1 MSENRRA
8 EARSADL
15 EHLLAT
21 REIVVTCGAGGVGK
35 TTTAA
40 ALATLAASRLDAR
53 VLVLTVDPARRL
65 ANALGLEALGNR
77 EARVAESAFEAAGL
91 PARGQLWA
99 AMLDMKHS
107 WDDLVERHA
116 PNAKVR
122 DQLLANEV
130 YANISGRFVQ
140 SHSYI
145 AAERLYDLH
154 ATGGYDLIVVD
165 TPPSRSALEFLDAPA
180 RMVELFEGRMVRW
193 LTMPARHKVLGLA
206 SKPFFDIA
214 DRILGSQLLGDVI
227 EFFSILQSMAPGFVQ
242 RADAVGALLAD
253 RRTAFVVVTT
263 LESAPARDAE
273 FLLAELTRRR
283 LSLGALVLNKV
294 LPDSLLSA
302 DAGRAAANLRKD
314 AAGLAAALPGD
325 SAKVTQRVFEGLGQ
339 NFANLQ
345 SAARLE
351 AEERDRLAA
360 AAPLLCAVPYLDDD
374 ITDLA
379 GLARLLSQVDR

>member
-1 MSENRRA
+1 MNG
-8 EARSADL
+8 DL

-77 EARVAESAFEAAGL
+77 EARVPDSAFEAAGL
-91 PARGQLWA
+91 EVRGELWA
-99 AMLDMKHS
+99 AMLDMKRS

-116 PNAKVR
+116 PNPKLR
-122 DQLLANEV
+122 DELLANEV

-180 RMVELFEGRMVRW
+180 RMIELFEGRMVRW
-193 LTMPARHKVLGLA
+193 LTMPARHKVLGVA
-206 SKPFFDIA
+206 SKPFFDVA
-214 DRILGSQLLGDVI
+214 DRILGSQLLGDII
-227 EFFSILQSMAPGFVQ
+227 EFFTILQAMAPGFVK
-242 RADAVGALLAD
+242 RADAVGELLAD
-253 RRTAFVVVTT
+253 RRSAFVVVTT
-263 LESAPARDAE
+263 LESAPARDAQ
-273 FLLAELTRRR
+273 FLLRELQSRH
-283 LSLGALVLNKV
+283 LNLGAVILNKV
-294 LPDSLLSA
+294 LPESLLA
-302 DAGRAAANLRKD
+302 PDAAMAAATLRKD
-314 AAGLAAALPGD
+314 GPALAKALGESAPVTERVLQGL
-325 SAKVTQRVFEGLGQ
+325 VE

-345 SAARLE
+345 SAAHVE
-351 AEERDRLAA
+351 AEERDRLTVAT
-360 AAPLLCAVPYLDDD
+360 PLVCTVPYLDDD

-379 GLARLLSQVDR
+379 GLAHLLSRLAS

>member
-1 MSENRRA
+1 MSGG
-8 EARSADL
+8 L

-77 EARVAESAFEAAGL
+77 EARVPDAAFEAAGL
-91 PARGQLWA
+91 EVRGQLWA

-107 WDDLVERHA
+107 WDELVERHA
-116 PNAKVR
+116 PSPKVR
-122 DQLLANEV
+122 DELLANEV

-154 ATGGYDLIVVD
+154 STGGYDLIVVD
-165 TPPSRSALEFLDAPA
+165 TPPSRSALDFLDAPA

-193 LTMPARHKVLGLA
+193 LTMPARHRVLGLA
-206 SKPFFDIA
+206 SKPFFDVA

-227 EFFSILQSMAPGFVQ
+227 EFFSILQSMAPGFVE

-253 RRTAFVVVTT
+253 RRSAFVVVTT
-263 LESAPARDAE
+263 LEASPARDAE
-273 FLLAELTRRR
+273 FLLTELGRRH
-283 LSLGALVLNKV
+283 LSLGAVVLNKV
-294 LPDSLLSA
+294 LPASLLNP
-302 DAGRAAANLRKD
+302 DAGRAAARLRRD
-314 AAGLAAALPGD
+314 GAGVAAALGGD
-325 SAKVTQRVFEGLGQ
+325 APEITERVLQGLAE

-351 AEERDRLAA
+351 AQERERLAA
-360 AAPLLCAVPYLDDD
+360 AAPLVCAIPYLDDD

-379 GLARLLSQVDR
+379 GLARLLSRVET